1 MKRNSLI
8 IGLFLSFVSSLGWS
22 KSLMI
27 ADFDRGQK
35 PNLISGD
42 YGSWNK
48 TEWDRT
54 QFCNESIT
62 TDPRIV
68 YGGKGCSLALDYDI
82 NSPHHPAYNGFWMR
96 LEKIDLRPWK
106 YLCFYI
112 RGDPRMPFADKF
124 VVEIK
129 NMKGEIAR
137 FVVEGV
143 TTEWKQVILPLEKM
157 NKDADF
163 SEAFEL
169 TIVFDEK
176 ITTVKEGRI
185 YIDEFYLYK

>member
-1 MKRNSLI
+1 MKRVIFI
-8 IGLFLSFVSSLGWS
+8 ILMFWFCSSGVKAEILR
-22 KSLMI
+22 I
-27 ADFDRGQK
+27 ADFDRGEK

-42 YGSWNK
+42 YGAWNK

-54 QFCNESIT
+54 QFCNETIT
-62 TDPRIV
+62 SDPRIV

-82 NSPHHPAYNGFWMR
+82 NSPNRPAYNGFWMR

-106 YLCFYI
+106 YLCFYV
-112 RGDPRMPFADKF
+112 RGQPGVPFADKF

-129 NMKGEIAR
+129 NMEGKIAR
-137 FVVEGV
+137 FLVEGV
-143 TTEWKQVILPLEKM
+143 TTEWKQVIIPLSEM

-163 SEAFEL
+163 SEAYEL

-176 ITTVKEGRI
+176 ITTVKEGMI

>member
-1 MKRNSLI
+1 MKRI
-8 IGLFLSFVSSLGWS
+8 TFVILVCGFFSSGVLRAEIL
-22 KSLMI
+22 KI
-27 ADFDRGQK
+27 ADFDRGEK

-42 YGSWNK
+42 YGAWNK

-54 QFCNESIT
+54 QFCNESFT
-62 TDPRIV
+62 SDPRIV

-82 NSPHHPAYNGFWMR
+82 NSPNHPAYNGFWMR

-106 YLCFYI
+106 YLWFYV
-112 RGDPRMPFADKF
+112 RGQPGVPFADKF

-129 NMKGEIAR
+129 NMKGKIAK
-137 FVVEGV
+137 FIVEGV
-143 TTEWKQVILPLEKM
+143 TTEWKQVIIPLSQM

-163 SEAFEL
+163 SEAYEF